1 MVRFFST
8 IMVSA
13 ILGAMALMMSV
24 AKAGDDFKLNEDLA
38 KRFTQSL
45 APVQALAEV
54 FEEEGVSSDL
64 MIETRPASGEEF
76 KPYSSAV
83 SALNEMHPKEYARLK
98 SVVKQHG
105 FTPTE
110 WGVAGDRVIKAYLAV
125 KMDEENPG
133 AIAQMK
139 AIDKS
144 MLAQMPAQYR
154 EQFERTLLM
163 MSAVENTTEDDKKA
177 IASVRDDLDQ
187 ILDE

>member
-1 MVRFFST
+1 MGS
-8 IMVSA
+8 
-13 ILGAMALMMSV
+13 
-24 AKAGDDFKLNEDLA
+24 
-38 KRFTQSL
+38 
-45 APVQALAEV
+45 
-54 FEEEGVSSDL
+54 
-64 MIETRPASGEEF
+64 
-76 KPYSSAV
+76 
-83 SALNEMHPKEYARLK
+83 EMCIRDR
-98 SVVKQHG
+98 HG

-110 WGVAGDRVIKAYLAV
+110 WGVAGDSVIKAYLAV